1 MTQPGGRHLRTGARS
16 ITIGGRGVGPD
27 AAPFIIAEMSGN
39 HDGDLDK
46 ALAIVRAAAGAGAH
60 AIKLQTYTA
69 DTITID
75 ADGPQFRI
83 SSGHEL
89 WADRRL
95 YDLYQE
101 AHTPW
106 EWHAPIFELAHEL
119 GLLAFSSPFDPTA
132 VEFLQDLDVPCYK
145 IASSEIVDLPLIRLA
160 AATGKPIIISTGM
173 ASVGEIDAAVSAAR
187 STGNDQI
194 VVLQCTASYPANP
207 ADSNLRGIPVLADTF
222 GTLVGLSDHTMGI
235 GAALAAVALGACVI
249 EKHVTI
255 SRAGGGVDSAFS
267 LEPDELAALVRE
279 SETARISLG
288 QARIGATESEN
299 EGLRLRR
306 SLFVVEDVAAGDT
319 VTEANVRSIRPAGGL
334 APDLFS
340 VVSGRTFRVD
350 AKKGTPLTWDI
361 L

>member
-1 MTQPGGRHLRTGARS
+1 MNQPSGHAGERQ
-16 ITIGGRGVGPD
+16 ITIGGRTVGPD
-27 AAPFIIAEMSGN
+27 VAPFIIAEMSGN
-39 HDGDLDK
+39 HDGDLDT
-46 ALAIVRAAAGAGAH
+46 ALAIVRAVAGAGAH

-106 EWHAPIFELAHEL
+106 EWHTPIFDLAHEL
-119 GLLAFSSPFDPTA
+119 GLLVFSSPFDPTA
-132 VEFLQDLDVPCYK
+132 VAFLEDLDVPCYK

-160 AATGKPIIISTGM
+160 AATGKPVIISTGM
-173 ASVGEIDAAVSAAR
+173 ASVAEIDAAVSAAR
-187 STGNDQI
+187 STGNEQI
-194 VVLQCTASYPANP
+194 VVLQCTASYPADP
-207 ADSNLRGIPVLADTF
+207 ADSNLRGIPVLAETF
-222 GTLVGLSDHTMGI
+222 NTLVGLSDHTMGI
-235 GAALAAVALGACVI
+235 GAAVAAVALGACVI
-249 EKHVTI
+249 EKHVTL
-255 SRAGGGVDSAFS
+255 SREGGGVDSAFS
-267 LEPDELAALVRE
+267 LEPPELAALVRE
-279 SETARISLG
+279 SATARVSLG
-288 QARIGATESEN
+288 QPRIGATASEN

-306 SLFVVEDVAAGDT
+306 SLYVVRDVAAGDV

-340 VVSGRTFRVD
+340 VVKGRTFRTD
-350 AKKGTPLTWDI
+350 TKRGMPLTWDVI
-361 L
+361 

>member
-1 MTQPGGRHLRTGARS
+1 MTQQNGQAGAPS
-16 ITIGGRGVGPD
+16 ITIGGREVGPG

-46 ALAIVRAAAGAGAH
+46 ALAIVRATAQAGAH

-75 ADGPQFRI
+75 ADGPEFRI
-83 SSGHEL
+83 SPGHEL

-106 EWHAPIFELAHEL
+106 EWHAPIFELAREL

-132 VEFLQDLDVPCYK
+132 VAFLEDLDVPCHK

-160 AATGKPIIISTGM
+160 AGTGKPIIISTGM
-173 ASVGEIDAAVSAAR
+173 ASVGEIDAAVTAAR

-194 VVLQCTASYPANP
+194 IVLSCTASYPADP
-207 ADSNLRGIPVLADTF
+207 ADSNLRGIPVMAKTF
-222 GTLVGLSDHTMGI
+222 GTLIGLSDHTMGI
-235 GAALAAVALGACVI
+235 GAAVASVALGACAI

-267 LEPDELAALVRE
+267 LEPHELAALVRE
-279 SETARISLG
+279 TEIARISLG
-288 QARIGATESEN
+288 RPRIGATASER

-306 SLFVVEDVAAGDT
+306 SLFIVQDVVAGDV
-319 VTEANVRSIRPAGGL
+319 VTEANVRSIRPSGGL
-334 APDLFS
+334 APDLFR
-340 VVSGRTFRVD
+340 VVKGRRFLTD
-350 AKKGTPLTWDI
+350 AKMGSPLSWDVI
-361 L
+361 